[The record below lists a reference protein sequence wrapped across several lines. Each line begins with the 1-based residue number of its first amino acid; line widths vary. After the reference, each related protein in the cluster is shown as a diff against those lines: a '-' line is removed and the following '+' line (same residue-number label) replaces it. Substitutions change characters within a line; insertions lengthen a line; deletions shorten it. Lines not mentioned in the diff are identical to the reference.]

1 MGPCLATACVATPP
15 LDVPPKVAATAWS
28 IAPPN
33 QERPAADLSIL
44 LGSPELAD
52 LIARARAQS
61 PTLLAA
67 RARIDQALAQLRI
80 ARGAALPTLSVGA
93 SVAGTGTSTGTATSV
108 AGTGTGTASAFD
120 FAANFATI
128 DAGLSLDLG
137 GGAAAGRRSAAAR
150 ARAAAFDLRALDLA
164 VTTELARAFVMR
176 ATLHARIALS
186 DRSIAQA
193 LELQHIVEVR
203 RREGVATDVDVG
215 LQVVRIGQLRLDRDR
230 LQQSFDETRVAI
242 ALLVGEEAPGFSSVP
257 ADVWGFTVGS
267 IALPAPSQ
275 LAATRPDVEAA
286 EARIEAAGGD
296 VAQARAAFFP
306 RLDLSIGRG
315 ATLLTGGALSSLT
328 IGANLL
334 APIFARNRLKGNLAD
349 AAAVQRESVQ
359 AYRTV
364 LLGALGEAENAL
376 SAAAHA
382 RDRGIILATLDSRA
396 KRTVDLARDQY
407 LEGEADL
414 RQLLDAR
421 DFLIATQDAQIVNL
435 QEQLD
440 AAILLFKVS
449 CNQPSPV
456 MAGTTSGSSTAASKR
471 AAG

>member
-1 MGPCLATACVATPP
+1 MGPCLATACAATPP

-28 IAPPN
+28 TGASDQPT
-33 QERPAADLSIL
+33 ATATDLAGL

-52 LIARARAQS
+52 LIERARKES

-67 RARIDQALAQLRI
+67 RARIDQAMSQLRI
-80 ARGAALPTLSVGA
+80 ARGAALPTLSIG
-93 SVAGTGTSTGTATSV
+93 TSV

-150 ARAAAFDLRALDLA
+150 ARAAAFDLRALDIA

-257 ADVWGFTVGS
+257 ADVRGFTVGS

-334 APIFARNRLKGNLAD
+334 APIFARNRLKGDL
-349 AAAVQRESVQ
+349 AAAAAAQRESVQ
-359 AYRTV
+359 AYRTA

-449 CNQPSPV
+449 RNQPWSA
-456 MAGTTSGSSTAASKR
+456 MAETPSGSSTATSNGVR
-471 AAG
+471 G